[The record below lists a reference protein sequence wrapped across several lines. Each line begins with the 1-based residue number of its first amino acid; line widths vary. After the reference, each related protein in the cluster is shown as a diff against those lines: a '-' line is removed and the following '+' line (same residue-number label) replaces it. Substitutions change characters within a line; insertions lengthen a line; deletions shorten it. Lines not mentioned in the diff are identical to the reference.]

1 MARYSNKNESTI
13 SDEIIAFLFSARS
26 TYIRKGILWER
37 IQKRRIVSEDAF
49 RKNIYRLNKK
59 GIIKISG
66 ERYVLSEKG
75 CLLYERPYKNIQTR
89 PAKKKRVIVLFD
101 IPEPKKKVREWLRFQ
116 IKSWGFKMIQ
126 KSVWLGDGPLP
137 KEFTERL
144 RLLGVEK
151 DVKVF
156 TVQKTATI

>member
-1 MARYSNKNESTI
+1 
-13 SDEIIAFLFSARS
+13 
-26 TYIRKGILWER
+26 
-37 IQKRRIVSEDAF
+37 
-49 RKNIYRLNKK
+49 
-59 GIIKISG
+59 
-66 ERYVLSEKG
+66 
-75 CLLYERPYKNIQTR
+75 
-89 PAKKKRVIVLFD
+89 
-101 IPEPKKKVREWLRFQ
+101 
-116 IKSWGFKMIQ
+116 MIQ